1 MLDGSNDRTPVHAV
15 ASLSIV
21 VMTTGET
28 TTGEMTTGETTVEVV
43 PQRRHPV
50 RPSPPKMP
58 DRRVARKVGLVPQR
72 EIRNLRRVVVETTA
86 ARSRTRR
93 LTPSVG
99 ST

>member
-28 TTGEMTTGETTVEVV
+28 TTGETTVEVV
-43 PQRRHPV
+43 PQRGHPV

-72 EIRNLRRVVVETTA
+72 AIRNQQRVVVETTA

>member
-21 VMTTGET
+21 VMITGET
-28 TTGEMTTGETTVEVV
+28 TTGETTVEVV

-72 EIRNLRRVVVETTA
+72 AIRNQQRVVVETTA